1 MQPMAAI
8 TKKSF
13 SESILLHTA
22 EDIKTIISTSP
33 GIQYELY
40 VDVILPCN
48 YMNLVRKH
56 HN

>member
-1 MQPMAAI
+1 MAAI